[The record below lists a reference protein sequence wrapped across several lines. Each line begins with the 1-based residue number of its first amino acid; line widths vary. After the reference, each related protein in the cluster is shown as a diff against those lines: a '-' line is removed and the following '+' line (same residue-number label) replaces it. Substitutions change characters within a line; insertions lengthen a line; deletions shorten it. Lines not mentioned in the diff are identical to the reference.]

1 MNEYVIW
8 LKISQK
14 SKPPLILG
22 GTYVPPAGSKIY
34 LHTNFDD
41 VFSDL
46 IQDIAKFLEITPYVA
61 LSGDLNS
68 RTGKI
73 IDFEQ
78 VIEGKD
84 SELISIL
91 NDNSSHIFR
100 P

>member
-1 MNEYVIW
+1 MNKYEIW

-14 SKPPLILG
+14 SKPLLIVG
-22 GTYVPPAGSKIY
+22 GTHFPLAGSKIY

-41 VFSDL
+41 VFSEL

-61 LSGDLNS
+61 LCGDLNS

-84 SELISIL
+84 SRVNIYT
-91 NDNSSHIFR
+91 
-100 P
+100 